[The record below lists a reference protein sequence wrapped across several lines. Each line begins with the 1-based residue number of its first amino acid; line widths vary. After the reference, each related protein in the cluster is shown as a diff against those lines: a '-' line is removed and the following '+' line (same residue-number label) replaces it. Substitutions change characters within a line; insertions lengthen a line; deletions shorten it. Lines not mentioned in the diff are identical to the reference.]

1 MHGMSIGS
9 SPMLPRTFQTRKQMS
24 ISPLATHGARAA
36 SSPVAGHGGEGRLT
50 VTPKF
55 FEKGVGTQV
64 MLSSTTSSLA
74 KELLF
79 DKARRLLEEDEVDSL
94 RDNVQQ
100 VREHVI
106 STSFKAHQRYRSI

>member
-1 MHGMSIGS
+1 
-9 SPMLPRTFQTRKQMS
+9 MLPRTFQTRKQMS

-36 SSPVAGHGGEGRLT
+36 SSPVAGAEGRLT

-94 RDNVQQ
+94 RDNIQQ
-100 VREHVI
+100 VCEHVI
-106 STSFKAHQRYRSI
+106 SIIFKAHQR